1 MEPNAAD
8 LVAEL
13 KVLRKG
19 RGVFTTP
26 LGIRVGPVLREVCGI
41 PDNAE
46 NVEIRDRLAH
56 VLEPLAKTLPDD
68 LRIAVLAAFA
78 MHEPARKPFY
88 QERVH
93 WAARELDRDDRTI
106 RRRIDEGIE
115 HVAHLALAGPREGG
129 ARPAPDGS
137 WHTELLR
144 VSLALDQDRPEVFE
158 FRRIV
163 ADADEI
169 AELDLALTLTTTSA
183 TAGPVRESD
192 LDVDVFHGGTLVR
205 RAMESNDRVGLAL
218 QLADPLPRGK
228 THDLALRFRAE
239 FRHPHYVCVPRHPVD
254 RFDLHVRFPAAPPT
268 EIVRLDRVFQDDARD
283 PGARGAVVSPD
294 GSGEVHLRFDHLA
307 PGFAYGI
314 RWNPAG

>member
-1 MEPNAAD
+1 MEPSAAD
-8 LVAEL
+8 LVEEL

-26 LGIRVGPVLREVCGI
+26 LGNRVGPALRAVCGI
-41 PDNAE
+41 ADDAE
-46 NVEIRDRLAH
+46 TVEIRERLGQVLGRLAG
-56 VLEPLAKTLPDD
+56 TLPDD
-68 LRIAVLAAFA
+68 LRTAVLAAFA

-115 HVAHLALAGPREGG
+115 HIAHQALAGPRESRRS
-129 ARPAPDGS
+129 ALNGS
-137 WHTELLR
+137 WHTEQLR
-144 VSLALDQDRPEVFE
+144 VALALDHQRPEAFE

-163 ADADEI
+163 ADADEV
-169 AELDLALTLTTTSA
+169 AELDLALTLTTA
-183 TAGPVRESD
+183 PGGAGPLRESD

-218 QLADPLPRGK
+218 RLADPLSRGQI
-228 THDLALRFRAE
+228 HELSLRFRAE

-254 RFDLHVRFPAAPPT
+254 RFDLHVRFPARVPA
-268 EIVRLDRVFQDDARD
+268 EVVRLDRVFQDDARD
-283 PGARGAVVSPD
+283 PEARGAAVIPD
-294 GSGEVHLRFDHLA
+294 GSGEVHLQFEHLA

-314 RWNPAG
+314 RWQDGS